1 MMMASSEEGVGWV
14 EFWRRGAVVYT
25 VTAYIGF
32 PPVAAFPVHSHRDP
46 GGTWMVLSGSGKK
59 MVILLTTVV
68 HTL

>member
-1 MMMASSEEGVGWV
+1 MMASWEEGVGWV

-32 PPVAAFPVHSHRDP
+32 PPVAALPVHSHRDAT
-46 GGTWMVLSGSGKK
+46 GTWMVFLGSGEK
-59 MVILLTTVV
+59 MVILPTTVV